1 MPSAVHELF
10 LEGVE
15 DEIRNQLRVIRS
27 GFDRKAQFAQK
38 VRPTRSTEI
47 RFPAGASP
55 SKSKYEPDASFK
67 HKDAEY
73 PGVIIEVAY
82 SQKKKRL
89 AQLADNYLMD
99 SDTSIRAVV
108 CLDIEYGKD
117 ESRRATLSIWR
128 PQLFD
133 VDGRRGWRAV
143 EVVADEASCI
153 LVTYIS
159 SMF

>member
-1 MPSAVHELF
+1 MCKRRGWTWFGSDCISGQ
-10 LEGVE
+10 GVSRYARG
-15 DEIRNQLRVIRS
+15 DV
-27 GFDRKAQFAQK
+27 
-38 VRPTRSTEI
+38 
-47 RFPAGASP
+47 

-67 HKDAEY
+67 HEGAQY

-99 SDTSIRAVV
+99 SDTSVRAVV
-108 CLDIEYGKD
+108 CLDIEYGKN
-117 ESRRATLSIWR
+117 ESRKATLSIWR

-133 VDGRRGWRAV
+133 VDSRREWRTV

-159 SMF
+159 SIF